1 MNLDVR
7 SKWVGE
13 PDYKLVVL
21 SCLREALVTVRRA
34 VRAIVLF
41 LLVSVLCLLAKLQYD
56 ITAVLRDNRAAA
68 NILSNMMESLLD

>member
-41 LLVSVLCLLAKLQYD
+41 LLVSVLCLLVSVLQYS
-56 ITAVLRDNRAAA
+56 A
-68 NILSNMMESLLD
+68 